1 MANLQTSFVPKH
13 EGVTIPAVT
22 HGSTGPSSSAS
33 SNLDRGFSL
42 FSAVGFALFG
52 LSLLLYG
59 GAFAYHY
66 LLMDQINR
74 PCDPNA
80 DTGCGLRETLANDKR
95 ELQINQ
101 IIRYSRLD
109 TKMKVAASIIN
120 SHRSVVPL
128 LDALQQFTLQNIRF
142 EKFDLSDKALTID
155 GVAVG
160 YDDLAVQQKALGTE
174 VAPGKT
180 LFKDVVFSNI
190 GLNDKGGVN
199 FRMSVVPDP
208 TLFSFTTFMNNQ
220 TANANFNLN
229 Q

>member
-13 EGVTIPAVT
+13 EAVSIPAVT
-22 HGSTGPSSSAS
+22 HGSAGVSNSAN

-52 LSLLLYG
+52 LSLLLYS

-66 LLMDQINR
+66 LLSDQINR
-74 PCDPNA
+74 HCDSNSDA
-80 DTGCGLRETLANDKR
+80 GCGLRETLANDKR

-120 SHRSVVPL
+120 THRSVVPL
-128 LDALQQFTLQNIRF
+128 LDALEQFTLQNVRF
-142 EKFDLSDKALTID
+142 EKLDLSGKALTLD

-160 YDDLAVQQKALGTE
+160 YDDLAIQQKALNAE

-180 LFKDVVFSNI
+180 LFKDLAFSNI

-199 FRMSVVPDP
+199 FRLSLTPDS
-208 TLFSFTTFMNNQ
+208 TLFSFATFMNKQ
-220 TANANFNLN
+220 TASANFNLN